1 MQKQDLQMAVPLLD
15 KFVVRNATEGELDVA
30 IRLGVTVLPEWH
42 VSPSEFACAYALDPT
57 GFYVG
62 VLNGEIISLI
72 NCIKYPGHS
81 AFISTFLVKE
91 EYRGK
96 GYGRQTW
103 DTAWKSLNKSISLG
117 LDAVTDMVPKYE
129 TLGFRSF
136 WNTLVVVLDLKMIT
150 EKFAGVS
157 DSAVCIKP
165 INAIDVTK
173 VIEYDASI
181 FGTSREGFTR
191 AWISIPGSRGWVA
204 INERGSLIGYIAIR
218 PVISGIDMKVGPLS
232 LGPLY
237 ADSNVIAK
245 LLLKAMAESYIAD
258 TTTQETQVE
267 MLCCDGGEYGDHG
280 LQTVAG
286 VEARPPIVIG
296 PRMYTNGIPPGRQL
310 HKIYGIMS
318 PAFD

>member
-1 MQKQDLQMAVPLLD
+1 MAVSLAD
-15 KFVVRNATEGELDVA
+15 NFVIRNATEGELDVA

-42 VSPSEFACAYALDPT
+42 VSPSEFLCAYALDPT

-62 VLNGEIISLI
+62 VVNGEIISLI

-103 DTAWKSLNKSISLG
+103 DTAWKSLDKSIALG
-117 LDAVTDMVPKYE
+117 LDAVSDMVPKHE
-129 TLGFRSF
+129 TLGFHSV

-204 INERGSLIGYIAIR
+204 VNERGNLIGYIAIR
-218 PVISGIDMKVGPLS
+218 PVIRGIDMKVGPLS

-237 ADSNVIAK
+237 ADSDVIAK
-245 LLLKAMAESYIAD
+245 LLLNAMAKSYITDAN
-258 TTTQETQVE
+258 TQETQVE

-280 LQTVAG
+280 LQMVAG

-296 PRMYTNGIPPGRQL
+296 PRMYTKGVPKGGSSTRYTESHLQHL
-310 HKIYGIMS
+310 TE
-318 PAFD
+318 